1 MAMRASNVVFS
12 AFVVSW
18 MRDRGVW
25 FIRRPYWWAKLL
37 IPEWVLSYFWYYA
50 SGGNWRPVI
59 SARLNN
65 NKPDFGSVVPG

>member
-12 AFVVSW
+12 TCFVSL
-18 MRDRGVW
+18 MRDRGLG
-25 FIRRPYWWAKLL
+25 FIRCPYWWAKLL

-59 SARLNN
+59 CA
-65 NKPDFGSVVPG
+65 D